1 MLSWLILRILSKG
14 LFLNPHAA
22 INSVW
27 DILDWIFVIVS
38 LTVMCPFILHVSI
51 INSYISGH
59 VSIKY
64 LKHPFNPLCVHSLI
78 MYLLYIHP
86 YVISCI
92 HSLGQCSFINIIAVV
107 VFSY

>member
-38 LTVMCPFILHVSI
+38 LTVICPF
-51 INSYISGH
+51 NT
-59 VSIKY
+59 
-64 LKHPFNPLCVHSLI
+64 LCVYLLIYIYQI
-78 MYLLYIHP
+78 MYPLNIQNIHLMF
-86 YVISCI
+86 YMSID
-92 HSLGQCSFINIIAVV
+92 
-107 VFSY
+107 

>member
-38 LTVMCPFILHVSI
+38 LTIICPFII
-51 INSYISGH
+51 
-59 VSIKY
+59 
-64 LKHPFNPLCVHSLI
+64 PCVHLLI
-78 MYLLYIHP
+78 HIYRVMYPL
-86 YVISCI
+86 
-92 HSLGQCSFINIIAVV
+92 NI
-107 VFSY
+107 

>member
-38 LTVMCPFILHVSI
+38 LTVMCPF
-51 INSYISGH
+51 NT
-59 VSIKY
+59 
-64 LKHPFNPLCVHSLI
+64 LCV
-78 MYLLYIHP
+78 YLLIHIYQVMYP
-86 YVISCI
+86 LNIQNI
-92 HSLGQCSFINIIAVV
+92 HLMLYMSIH
-107 VFSY
+107 